1 MPKIQAQMRQ
11 IRDFMQ
17 EQEERLAIFNEML
30 GEKAS
35 VQGVMGSVNPI
46 EDGVV
51 LLANEIDLAQRLN
64 TTTDKEGIGEH
75 YV

>member
-1 MPKIQAQMRQ
+1 M
-11 IRDFMQ
+11 
-17 EQEERLAIFNEML
+17 
-30 GEKAS
+30 
-35 VQGVMGSVNPI
+35 QGVMGSVNPI